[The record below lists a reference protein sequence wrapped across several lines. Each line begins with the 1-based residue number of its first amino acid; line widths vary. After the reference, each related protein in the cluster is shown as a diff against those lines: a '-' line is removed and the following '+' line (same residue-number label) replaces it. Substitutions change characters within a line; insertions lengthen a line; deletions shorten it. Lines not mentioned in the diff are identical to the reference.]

1 MASEP
6 TKDGTND
13 EGMPSGDIGNKHAK
27 NLPDIVQCSMLPKSN
42 LAEEKGEQD
51 LPNNDGNSD
60 VVIVNSPSSPRE
72 LEDDLFL
79 STESED
85 EVKREYWPQQTSV
98 RNRLTDVP
106 DFIERNRL
114 LKS

>member
-1 MASEP
+1 MPSEP
-6 TKDGTND
+6 TTNSTD
-13 EGMPSGDIGNKHAK
+13 YEGMPSGDIGNKHG

-51 LPNNDGNSD
+51 LPITDRNSD
-60 VVIVNSPSSPRE
+60 IVIVNSPSAPIE

-85 EVKREYWPQQTSV
+85 EEKYWPQQTSV
-98 RNRLTDVP
+98 RNRLIDVP